1 MSDVGI
7 DLTPRYPPGER
18 ACKLEATAACLRSS
32 RTQATTE
39 PFGAVGESVLANVS
53 TQEEGM
59 MAHRRLLLL
68 MAVSAGLAL
77 ALLPTTAPANPVA
90 GDIAFVGNG
99 ELLIGSVDV
108 TLRYSCLPPSPGG
121 LVVRLDEGG
130 TAFGINVD
138 TPATCDGKSH
148 TVTVNVPGPFTPGI
162 ATGTAEVFN
171 LDAQATADTNQKV
184 AIK

>member
-1 MSDVGI
+1 M
-7 DLTPRYPPGER
+7 L
-18 ACKLEATAACLRSS
+18 
-32 RTQATTE
+32 
-39 PFGAVGESVLANVS
+39 
-53 TQEEGM
+53 EEGIM
-59 MAHRRLLLL
+59 TRPRRLLLL

-77 ALLPTTAPANPVA
+77 ALLPATAPANPAA

-121 LVVRLDEGG
+121 MVVRLDEGG

-138 TPATCDGKSH
+138 TPATCDGRSH